1 VSFEHVV
8 NPRLDLVLERFI
20 DVPRHLVWEAWT
32 KPEHL
37 KVWFCPK
44 PWGVS
49 ACEIDLRPGGIF
61 STTMLSP
68 DGKEFPNIG
77 CYLEVVPMERL
88 VFTSVL
94 YPGYRPAPAGDLPMT
109 AIITMKP
116 EGAGTRYVATA
127 LHQDESDC
135 EKHKAMGFHEGW
147 GAALDQL
154 VAHVKTM
161 QQTSPQLGANQ

>member
-1 VSFEHVV
+1 MSVKSVID
-8 NPRLDLVLERFI
+8 PKLDLVLERFV

-49 ACEIDLRPGGIF
+49 DCEVDLRPGGIF
-61 STTMLSP
+61 KTTMLSP
-68 DGKEFPNIG
+68 EGNEFPNIG

-94 YPGYRPAPAGDLPMT
+94 HPGYRPAPAGDLPFT
-109 AIITMKP
+109 AIITMES
-116 EGAGTRYVATA
+116 EGTGTRYVATA
-127 LHQDESDC
+127 LHQDESGC

-147 GAALDQL
+147 GTALDQL
-154 VAHVKTM
+154 VAHVKSL
-161 QQTSPQLGANQ
+161 QQS